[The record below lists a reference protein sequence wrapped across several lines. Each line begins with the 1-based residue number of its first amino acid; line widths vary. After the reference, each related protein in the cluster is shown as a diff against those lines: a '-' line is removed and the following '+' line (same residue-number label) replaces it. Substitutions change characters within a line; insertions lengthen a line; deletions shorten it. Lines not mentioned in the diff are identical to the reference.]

1 MDQNPLAA
9 PLAAYQA
16 GHYDE
21 AATRSRAALQAAPGD
36 EGLLTLLA
44 MAEHAAG
51 NHPAAADAFRTLAER
66 RPTAPEY
73 WSNLGYMLRLSGRHD
88 ESEAAF
94 LRSLSLAPAAH
105 DTLLNYGLLLLDM
118 GRFGAARHR
127 FLDAVEAQP
136 DSVAAR
142 IYASST
148 CFECGDAIRA
158 AQLIPPESEW
168 SALDADLRRDLATA
182 LAHVGRAEEAKR
194 LLAGDAASNDPV
206 TMSHLAMLYERTNQ
220 LDSAKVLL
228 EKIRHHIDGSDGDLK
243 LHALTVDAALAM
255 RERDFD
261 RARQATEGLL
271 QLQLPPAAE
280 ANANFTLAAIADKQK
295 DPDEAMR
302 RLGIAHAF
310 QLKMAAEIAPDVAS
324 SDEEPL
330 RIAMEW
336 MTPSQC
342 AFATEAPRPA
352 LRPSPVFIVGFPR
365 SGTTMLE
372 QMLDAHPGFV
382 SMDEQL
388 TLHHCIRQME
398 DDIGLQYPFD
408 LDRLDTNMLDA
419 IRERYWREAA
429 EVVSLDGGR
438 RLVDKN
444 PLNMLRLPMVRRLFP
459 DAKII
464 LALRHPCDVML
475 SCYMQNFRSPAF
487 MVLCSSLERLAKSYS
502 NTMQSWIHHQ
512 QLLAPDVLVLRYEE
526 TVADLS
532 RQVARIAGFLGIE
545 DKDPLAGFAG
555 HAARKGYIST
565 PSYAQVV
572 EPVNTRAVA
581 RWHAYRR
588 YFEPVFP
595 ILQPVADH
603 WGYALSAD

>member
-16 GHYDE
+16 GRFDE
-21 AATRSRAALQAAPGD
+21 AAARSREALRTAPGD

-51 NHPAAADAFRTLAER
+51 NHAAAADAFRTLTAV
-66 RPTAPEY
+66 RPTSPEY
-73 WSNLGYMLRLSGRHD
+73 WSNLGYMLRLSGALED
-88 ESEAAF
+88 AEAAF
-94 LRSLSLAPAAH
+94 ERALSLAPMSH
-105 DTLLNYGLLLLDM
+105 DALVNYGLLLLDM

-127 FLDAVEAQP
+127 FLDAVEANP
-136 DSVAAR
+136 ASAAAR

-158 AQLIPPESEW
+158 AALIPPSESW
-168 SALDADLRRDLATA
+168 AALDPDLRRELAVA
-182 LAHVGRAEEAKR
+182 LAHVGRADEARR
-194 LLAGDAASNDPV
+194 LLDADAHGGNPA
-206 TMSHLAMLYERTNQ
+206 TLAQLAMLHERTNQ
-220 LDSAKVLL
+220 LDSARELL
-228 EKIRHHIDGSDGDLK
+228 DRLRPHLDDSDSDIRVR
-243 LHALTVDAALAM
+243 ALTVDAALAM
-255 RERDFD
+255 RERDYG
-261 RARQATEGLL
+261 RARQATTELL
-271 QLQLPPAAE
+271 RLDVPPSAQ
-280 ANANFTLAAIADKQK
+280 ANANFVLGTIADKQK

-302 RLGIAHAF
+302 LLGLAHAF
-310 QLKMAAEIAPDVAS
+310 QLQMAMEIAPDIAGS
-324 SDEEPL
+324 GEEPL

-336 MTPSQC
+336 MTPAQSG
-342 AFATEAPRPA
+342 FASDRARA
-352 LRPSPVFIVGFPR
+352 GARPSPVFIVGFPR

-372 QMLDAHPGFV
+372 QMLDAHPGFT

-398 DDIGLQYPFD
+398 DGFGLRYPFE
-408 LDRLDTNMLDA
+408 LDRLDAEMLDA
-419 IRERYWREAA
+419 LRGLYWE
-429 EVVSLDGGR
+429 EVANVVQIAGNQ

-444 PLNMLRLPMVRRLFP
+444 PLNMLRLPMIRRMFP

-487 MVLCSSLERLAKSYS
+487 MTLCSSIERLARSYVNS
-502 NTMQSWIHHQ
+502 MRSCIHHQ
-512 QLLAPDVLVLRYEE
+512 ELLAPDVLVLRYED
-526 TVADLS
+526 TVANFPA
-532 RQVARIAGFLGIE
+532 QVARISEFLGIE
-545 DKDPLAGFAG
+545 DDEHLAGFAT

-581 RWHAYRR
+581 RWHAYRK
-588 YFEPVFP
+588 YFAPVFP

-603 WGYALSAD
+603 WGYALSTG